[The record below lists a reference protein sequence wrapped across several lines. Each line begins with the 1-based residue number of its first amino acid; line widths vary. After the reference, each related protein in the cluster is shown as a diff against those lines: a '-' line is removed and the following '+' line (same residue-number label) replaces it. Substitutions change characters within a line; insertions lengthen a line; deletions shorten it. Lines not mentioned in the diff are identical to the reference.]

1 MLAAFRKP
9 WTKKVWKE
17 NKVFWTPVLI
27 YSVTSL
33 ALAGQFGKKNKTRK
47 NFMRAHLLLLVY
59 SVGVVYCIAVP
70 PPPPPHR
77 SLGLES
83 CWREENGVSGMEDA
97 PSGRGWHQPL
107 RLSHSHSWPREGVVL
122 EKVCRIVPR
131 RHTMSGAKENN
142 STNRTF
148 PDPFIATECLRKTKH
163 LYPNITITLS
173 LDKHGL
179 CIQCTGTQGI

>member
-33 ALAGQFGKKNKTRK
+33 ALAGQFDIKEQNTEKLYESPFIIAG
-47 NFMRAHLLLLVY
+47 VY

-131 RHTMSGAKENN
+131 RHTMSGAKEN

-148 PDPFIATECLRKTKH
+148 PDPFIAAECLQKTKH
-163 LYPNITITLS
+163 LYPNLTISTS
-173 LDKHGL
+173 VFG
-179 CIQCTGTQGI
+179 